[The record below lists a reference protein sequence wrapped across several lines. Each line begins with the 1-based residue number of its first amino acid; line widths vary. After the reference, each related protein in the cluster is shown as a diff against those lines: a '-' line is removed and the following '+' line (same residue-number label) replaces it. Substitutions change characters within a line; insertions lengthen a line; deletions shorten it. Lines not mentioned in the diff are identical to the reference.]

1 MANPI
6 YENSFNE
13 FKPIARIG
21 EYIALITKL
30 GKERYFRVVNIEPVA
45 FIGDLIPL
53 TKKSSIDPGAEVEI
67 VPEEVKKV
75 LAVDTKTLLHY
86 RLIPEDDFWFAY
98 EISGRR
104 MQLKNVSS
112 WLGRFLLDK
121 APNLLEWFVYE
132 ENVPKIIV
140 RNPGTTALTSLRFTL
155 IGFTYKLEEQ
165 PTKPVYVT
173 YIPIYAEI

>member
-13 FKPIARIG
+13 FKPVARIG

-30 GKERYFRVVNIEPVA
+30 GIERYFRVKNIEPVA

-53 TKKSSIDPGAEVEI
+53 TKKSSIGSGEEAEI
-67 VPEEVKKV
+67 IPEEAKKV

-86 RLIPEDDFWFAY
+86 RLIPLDDFWFAY
-98 EISGRR
+98 ELNGRR

-112 WLGRFLLDK
+112 WLGKHLIDI

-140 RNPGTTALTSLRFTL
+140 RNPGTTPLTSLKFIL
-155 IGFTYKLEEQ
+155 VGFVYKLEEQ
-165 PTKPVYVT
+165 PTKPPYVT